1 MEDNYFEQYSFN
13 KLEHTKKKQE
23 KYGKTTI
30 SRELLSQD
38 FNNNTYKLWRN
49 ISFDGKS
56 STIV

>member
-38 FNNNTYKLWRN
+38 FNNNTYKL
-49 ISFDGKS
+49 
-56 STIV
+56 